1 MPKTNRYLVD
11 FDPENPPSPN
21 AGYFGMNLSPEQ
33 AEVIVLP
40 VPFEATV
47 SYRRGTKDGPETI
60 RKASHQLDFFD
71 RSLGKPYL
79 LGISTLGGSWLEQC
93 AAWNDEASALVEQ
106 LRNESLS
113 DSTQQEL
120 RTRVNDICRQVHDGV
135 KTHVDHWG
143 RQEKLVMVVGGD
155 HSIAY
160 GSIAAVAEREGEI
173 GVLQFDAHADLR
185 VAYEGFQWSHASIMD
200 NIMETVPGVKK
211 LVSVGVRDFCESEY
225 NAIEKA
231 HGRIEAFYAED
242 VREAQWKGENF
253 AELCVRIVEALP
265 EKVYISFDVDGL
277 DPTLCPS
284 TGTPV
289 PGGLLFEE
297 VSFLLKT
304 VFRSGR
310 RIVGLDLCEVAPGP
324 NGDEWDG
331 NVGARILYKL
341 MGYALKSQGKC

>member
-1 MPKTNRYLVD
+1 PD
-11 FDPENPPSPN
+11 
-21 AGYFGMNLSPEQ
+21 AGYFGMTLSPEQ
-33 AEVIVLP
+33 AEVVVLP

-47 SYRRGTKDGPETI
+47 SYRRGTKNGPETI

-71 RSLGKPYL
+71 RNLGKPYL
-79 LGISTLGGSWLEQC
+79 LGIASLGGAWLEQC
-93 AAWNDEASALVEQ
+93 SAWNKEATGLVEQ
-106 LRNESLS
+106 LRNETLS
-113 DSTQQEL
+113 DGAEQEL
-120 RTRVNDICRQVHDGV
+120 RARVNDICRQVHDGV
-135 KTHVDHWG
+135 RAHVDHWG
-143 RQEKLVMVVGGD
+143 RQDKLVMVVGGD

-160 GSIAAVAEREGEI
+160 GSIASVAEREGEI
-173 GVLQFDAHADLR
+173 GVLQIDAHADLR
-185 VAYEGFQWSHASIMD
+185 VAYEGFQWSHASIMN
-200 NIMETVPGVKK
+200 NIMETIPGVKK

-225 NAIEKA
+225 NAIENA
-231 HGRIEAFYAED
+231 HGRIEAFYADD
-242 VREAQWKGENF
+242 VREAQWTGESF

-265 EKVYISFDVDGL
+265 EKVYISFDIDGM

-304 VFRSGR
+304 VLRSGR
-310 RIVGLDLCEVAPGP
+310 RIVGLDLCEVAPGADD
-324 NGDEWDG
+324 DEWDG